1 MVLYSFKTSLTGTAN
16 SGTVEELCA
25 LAKHTN
31 TPLDT
36 LKELSAHESEEV
48 RDCAAA
54 NSTLKA
60 WVLEQKVSFNLTH
73 WDDNQTEDRLPF
85 LSKLETMFDHPRNM
99 LPDDYYLLTENIP
112 LGSTIK
118 ITIEF
123 VNSLD

>member
-1 MVLYSFKTSLTGTAN
+1 MVLYSFKTSLTSTAN

-31 TPLDT
+31 TPLST
-36 LKELSAHESEEV
+36 LMELSQHESEEV

-54 NSTLKA
+54 NPTLKA
-60 WVLEQKVSFNLTH
+60 WVVQQKVSFNLTH
-73 WDDNQTEDRLPF
+73 WDDDQTEDRLPF
-85 LSKLETMFDHPRNM
+85 LSKLETMFDHPKNT

-118 ITIEF
+118 VTIEF
-123 VNSLD
+123 VNSHD